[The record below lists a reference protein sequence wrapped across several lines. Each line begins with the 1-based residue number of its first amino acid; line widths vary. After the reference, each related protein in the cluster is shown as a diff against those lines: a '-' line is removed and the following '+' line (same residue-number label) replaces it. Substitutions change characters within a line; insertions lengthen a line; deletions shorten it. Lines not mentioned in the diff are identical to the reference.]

1 MHRQLSNRPN
11 TSFTHSSPAFHKFS
25 TDFAMSCGNFE
36 AENGL
41 AAEIDEMNVGVMG
54 VRSTSIHSWVAH
66 KSIRKKMVCEPD
78 PKWMVN
84 ARLYGWPGRTNGT
97 YVQLGKPRDFKICR
111 PGKSAIEAMFDNQ
124 QRPKLFLMFFTG
136 NAVHRWANAP
146 RRTGRDVKKLMEQ
159 LPSGTQ
165 CVFMTTVPSYSKKSN
180 DLRKRSQLGIRKAF
194 ESYGS
199 ECEFVLGHTPLTVKT
214 FQGNKTYFKTSKA
227 GKVRDPYHST
237 SHGANKFL
245 ELRKDALCRAVFK
258 QVKRARSTATATQ
271 N

>member
-1 MHRQLSNRPN
+1 MEPMCSSANQGTSRFAAQENLQLKQCSI
-11 TSFTHSSPAFHKFS
+11 TSSGR
-25 TDFAMSCGNFE
+25 SCS
-36 AENGL
+36 L
-41 AAEIDEMNVGVMG
+41 
-54 VRSTSIHSWVAH
+54 
-66 KSIRKKMVCEPD
+66 C
-78 PKWMVN
+78 
-84 ARLYGWPGRTNGT
+84 
-97 YVQLGKPRDFKICR
+97 
-111 PGKSAIEAMFDNQ
+111 
-124 QRPKLFLMFFTG
+124 FFTG

-159 LPSGTQ
+159 LPSGTP